1 MHPSLED
8 FIGCDVEVEMKPGHP
23 WYGHKIVGTFEAAPA
38 SAGEGAVKLVHK
50 RAGDVILLPAAVHG
64 VAKAKVRQ

>member
-1 MHPSLED
+1 LEA
-8 FIGCDVEVEMKPGHP
+8 FIGCDVEVEMKPGPP
-23 WYGHKIVGTFEAAPA
+23 WYGHTIVGTFERAPE

-64 VAKAKVRQ
+64 IGKAKVRQ